1 MEVTSYW
8 PNRKTNRRVP
18 SLLYLQGLGDLAPL
32 DILGQLEEL
41 LQPTPEDP
49 TPIKT
54 VAMEKDEKNK
64 NPALIEESGLWPY
77 IVSQD
82 RQRERYSR

>member
-1 MEVTSYW
+1 MPVTSYW

-82 RQRERYSR
+82 RQREGYSR